1 MTGMSKPRQSRLIA
15 SAVLSAGMF
24 MLAAC
29 TAAPDQGSKPG
40 NSAPHA
46 DEHSGEHSGSTESG
60 GPGSPSDDATS
71 GKAPSGKA
79 PSEGAAPAPDPEP
92 AKLPKTCAELVPA
105 DALVPELRSFDNRA
119 NSWASTM
126 IDPKTYAA
134 VVAGEPRLRCGWG
147 VPESDVIAVVA
158 VAVIT
163 PTAKKNLTET
173 LDASVFDDA
182 SAKFKDAEL
191 TLDAA
196 YERPPA
202 KDAPYMSTVLL
213 DGSVLVA
220 VSQTAQGDFAGE
232 AMRSIQR
239 LNAG

>member
-1 MTGMSKPRQSRLIA
+1 
-15 SAVLSAGMF
+15 MF
-24 MLAAC
+24 TLAAC
-29 TAAPDQGSKPG
+29 TAATDQGPAPDH
-40 NSAPHA
+40 SAPHA
-46 DEHSGEHSGSTESG
+46 GEHSGSTEPG
-60 GPGSPSDDATS
+60 DQGSPSDDTTS
-71 GKAPSGKA
+71 GKASSDKTP
-79 PSEGAAPAPDPEP
+79 PEGAAHAPDPEP

-105 DALVPELRSFDNRA
+105 EALVPELQSFDNRA

-163 PTAKKNLTET
+163 PTAKKNLTKS

-182 SAKFKDAEL
+182 SAKFKESKL
-191 TLDAA
+191 TIDAA

-232 AMRSIQR
+232 ALRSIQR
-239 LNAG
+239 LNEG